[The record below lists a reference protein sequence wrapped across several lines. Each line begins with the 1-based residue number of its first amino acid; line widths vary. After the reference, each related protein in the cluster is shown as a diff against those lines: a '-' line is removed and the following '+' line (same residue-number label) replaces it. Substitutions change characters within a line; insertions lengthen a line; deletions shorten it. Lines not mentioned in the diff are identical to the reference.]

1 MRHFW
6 TLIAA
11 VVIAPLSWLLLA
23 YGQDRSIQAFANEED
38 RTGAFDN
45 GDFVRPVVCLAAAG
59 LLLGLLATLRFSP
72 LGATAAGLF
81 YSASYLAL
89 LVQQDT
95 VMDLLPNNVSLAGR
109 DADPAA
115 PLRTGMTMVLGA
127 LLLVAVVSVGRW
139 RRWPVRED
147 AAPESALTALLGNRP
162 LGAEGLGEEQPDP
175 YGPAGDDDYV
185 RGGGDYAGGPH
196 RSWETG
202 HIPHTWPSNRR

>member
-11 VVIAPLSWLLLA
+11 IATTPLTWLLLA
-23 YGQDRSIQAFANEED
+23 YGQDRSIQAFTNED
-38 RTGAFDN
+38 STGAFDN
-45 GDFVRPVVCLAAAG
+45 GDFIRPVVCLAAAG

-89 LVQQDT
+89 LVQPDT
-95 VMDLLPNNVSLAGR
+95 VMDLLPNNISLAGR
-109 DADPAA
+109 DANPAT

-139 RRWPVRED
+139 RRWPMRED
-147 AAPESALTALLGNRP
+147 DVPEPAPTALPENRL
-162 LGAEGLGEEQPDP
+162 LGADGLGLTTVPRSNHYYADEPDP
-175 YGPAGDDDYV
+175 
-185 RGGGDYAGGPH
+185 
-196 RSWETG
+196 
-202 HIPHTWPSNRR
+202 WPSNRR